1 MTSSAAQQFLAGSSV
16 PAPDAEAI
24 EMILFAGVSAFV
36 TFLAIAAFGFAFLIA
51 SSILGDLFEH
61 GDFSHDM
68 DGHDTDGH
76 AAGPSILSSRI
87 LSVFVT
93 AFGSFGAIGI
103 HLGYGVGV
111 STTMGFGGGVL
122 FGGVIYAFASFLY
135 SQQASSHVR
144 TGDLVGNTA
153 QVSVAI
159 PQDGMGQVRCTLGDT
174 VVEKVARAVNHKEIP
189 VNTLVRIN
197 AIVGEIVLVERA
209 E

>member
-1 MTSSAAQQFLAGSSV
+1 MIFLAS
-16 PAPDAEAI
+16 
-24 EMILFAGVSAFV
+24 VSAFV
-36 TFLAIAAFGFAFLIA
+36 TFLAIAVFGFVFIIG
-51 SSILGDLFEH
+51 SSILGDMFDH
-61 GDFSHDM
+61 GDFSHDA
-68 DGHDTDGH
+68 DGHGS
-76 AAGPSILSSRI
+76 GPSLLSSRI

-122 FGGVIYAFASFLY
+122 FAGLIYLFATFLY

-159 PQDGMGQVRCTLGDT
+159 PKGGVGQVRCTLGDT
-174 VVEKVARAVNHKEIP
+174 VVEKVARTSSSEEIP
-189 VNTLVRIN
+189 VNTLVRIS
-197 AIVGEIVLVERA
+197 AIVGDVVVVNRA